1 MQSQY
6 GKEEQISDID
16 KKSVKNQEPNI
27 NQNLLGEKDSKSNK
41 DAIIK
46 ENNPNLEETSN
57 TIILTQNKLLNIEN
71 EKNDEIKIEDI
82 LENDDYFNDLRNNS
96 NSPFKKLLTTDN
108 IKKLINFCLL
118 PLPQESDIPQK
129 QLRYPYYSSLIL
141 CSPLVLLFSA
151 SIENIIKFTNEK
163 NKNSQNEIS
172 KEHTSKKNSNSNK
185 KSSQNNSNGNGL
197 IYDDMNNLNEKE
209 SLKNS
214 SDEFFQFKE
223 YNEKDEKY
231 ADITETE
238 IKKETISK
246 KPMSDYNKEEKEIVG
261 EIFKEIFKMLD
272 SIKKEDQTY
281 MGYFQKII
289 NYILFNESE
298 HLFNYLFENK
308 EKKGDIIKLYK
319 HLDKAAINNIMEN
332 MLNILADNEEKLSLN
347 NQIQYYIIIKD
358 IIQELK
364 NDYDNYEKFE
374 GICELII
381 NTLIN
386 NSEKQL
392 IKLVLNKEEKDNIII
407 QLQNIFIDLV
417 NKNIQKENNKNYDK
431 QIIAI
436 IKLIYQLNNIFIS
449 SFYEYS
455 ISKKNNNY
463 LSYSIDNYKKINAF
477 EYQYNSQKKISIL
490 KIFIAYKSSHFYY
503 LSQLLTIYK
512 EIKEKIKQKYNENNN
527 NNNNNNNSFGL
538 RNIYEWKLILSIL
551 KIYVYSYYTLE
562 SKIDIKK
569 NIKKL
574 ADEKLF
580 KILIK
585 YYFKYPKNNLYQNI
599 FVEVIKLI
607 CNEKCPKCLIAPF
620 LKQKS
625 NKRNK
630 FIYKIIKNLKENRD
644 DKFKFLRGSNIEI
657 LRLFFT
663 SLNKTISN
671 YIEKY
676 EKDTKIKNLFL
687 DSVDTKLERKILDDL
702 EYSDSEIFNSDNENN
717 DTFDGNDVNLPRKF
731 DSFNKTVGKF
741 LEKCKEKK
749 QNLDNKKTKIKCIIT
764 DTEIGD
770 IVNSIKDFRETIESE
785 KEGNTFEIQ
794 WSENIELE
802 ENLAENSEEDISSD
816 SSDN

>member
-1 MQSQY
+1 MKDQY
-6 GKEEQISDID
+6 GKKEPISVTDE
-16 KKSVKNQEPNI
+16 KSVKNQATNI
-27 NQNLLGEKDSKSNK
+27 NQNLSNKKESESNK

-46 ENNPNLEETSN
+46 ENNGNLEETSK
-57 TIILTQNKLLNIEN
+57 TIILSQINQLIIEN
-71 EKNDEIKIEDI
+71 GNNDEIKIEDI
-82 LENDDYFNDLRNNS
+82 LENDDNFNDLRSNS
-96 NSPFKKLLTTDN
+96 NSRFKSLLTTDN
-108 IKKLINFCLL
+108 IKKLIQYCLL

-151 SIENIIKFTNEK
+151 SIENIIKYNNEK
-163 NKNSQNEIS
+163 NKNGKNKKS
-172 KEHTSKKNSNSNK
+172 KEYSSYKVSSNANTGSNK
-185 KSSQNNSNGNGL
+185 KGSFENGG
-197 IYDDMNNLNEKE
+197 IYDDISNKAEKE
-209 SLKNS
+209 SMKNS
-214 SDEFFQFKE
+214 SDEFFKFKE

-246 KPMSDYNKEEKEIVG
+246 KPMSDYSKEEKKIIW
-261 EIFKEIFKMLD
+261 EIFEEIFKMLD

-281 MGYFQKII
+281 IGYFQKII

-308 EKKGDIIKLYK
+308 EKKSDIIKLYK

-347 NQIQYYIIIKD
+347 NQSKYNVIIKD
-358 IIQELK
+358 IIQQLK

-392 IKLVLNKEEKDNIII
+392 IKLVFNKEEKNNIII
-407 QLQNIFIDLV
+407 RLKDIFKDLI
-417 NKNIQKENNKNYDK
+417 NKDKQKENNKNYDK

-436 IKLIYQLNNIFIS
+436 IKLISQLNNIFIS

-527 NNNNNNNSFGL
+527 NINNSFGL

-644 DKFKFLRGSNIEI
+644 DKFKFSRGSNIEI

-687 DSVDTKLERKILDDL
+687 DSVNTKLERKILDDL

-749 QNLDNKKTKIKCIIT
+749 KSLDNKKTNIKCIIT

-770 IVNSIKDFRETIESE
+770 IINSIKDFRETVESE
-785 KEGNTFEIQ
+785 KEGNIFEIK

>member
-6 GKEEQISDID
+6 GKEEPISVID

-27 NQNLLGEKDSKSNK
+27 NQNLSNKKDSESNK

-46 ENNPNLEETSN
+46 ENNGNLEETSN
-57 TIILTQNKLLNIEN
+57 TIILPHNQLLNIEN
-71 EKNDEIKIEDI
+71 GNDDEIKIEDI
-82 LENDDYFNDLRNNS
+82 LEDDDKFNDLRNNS

-108 IKKLINFCLL
+108 IKQLIHFCLL
-118 PLPQESDIPQK
+118 PLPQESEFSQE

-163 NKNSQNEIS
+163 NKNAQNKIS
-172 KEHTSKKNSNSNK
+172 KEYSFNKRSSKKASNE
-185 KSSQNNSNGNGL
+185 NGA
-197 IYDDMNNLNEKE
+197 IYDDMNNLAEKE
-209 SLKNS
+209 SMKNS

-246 KPMSDYNKEEKEIVG
+246 KPMSDYSNEEKKIVG
-261 EIFKEIFKMLD
+261 EIFEEIFKMLD

-281 MGYFQKII
+281 MGYFQKIL

-298 HLFNYLFENK
+298 LLFNYLFENK

-332 MLNILADNEEKLSLN
+332 VLNILADNEEKLSLN
-347 NQIQYYIIIKD
+347 NQIQYKIIIKD

-392 IKLVLNKEEKDNIII
+392 IKLVFNKEEEKDNIIK
-407 QLQNIFIDLV
+407 QLEKIFKDLV
-417 NKNIQKENNKNYDK
+417 INDKQKENNKNYDK

-490 KIFIAYKSSHFYY
+490 KIFIAYKSNHFLY
-503 LSQLLTIYK
+503 LNELLTIY
-512 EIKEKIKQKYNENNN
+512 EVIKENIKQKYNENNN
-527 NNNNNNNSFGL
+527 NNSNNSFGL
-538 RNIYEWKLILSIL
+538 INIYEWKLILSIL

-562 SKIDIKK
+562 SKINIRYIKEI
-569 NIKKL
+569 IKKL

-585 YYFKYPKNNLYQNI
+585 YYFNYPKNNIYQNI
-599 FVEVIKLI
+599 FLEVIKLI
-607 CNEKCPKCLIAPF
+607 CNEKCPKSLIAPF

-630 FIYKIIKNLKENRD
+630 FIYKIIKNLKEHRD
-644 DKFKFLRGSNIEI
+644 DKFKFSRGSNIEI

-663 SLNKTISN
+663 SKNKTISN

-676 EKDTKIKNLFL
+676 EKDTKIKNVFL
-687 DSVDTKLERKILDDL
+687 DSVNTKLERNILDEL

-741 LEKCKEKK
+741 LEKCKEKE
-749 QNLDNKKTKIKCIIT
+749 QNLDNKKTKIECIIT

-770 IVNSIKDFRETIESE
+770 IVNSIKDFREIIECE